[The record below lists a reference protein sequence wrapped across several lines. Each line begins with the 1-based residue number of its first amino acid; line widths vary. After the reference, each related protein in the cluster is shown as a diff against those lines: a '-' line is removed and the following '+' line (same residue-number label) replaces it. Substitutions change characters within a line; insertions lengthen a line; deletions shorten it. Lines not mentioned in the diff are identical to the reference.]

1 HAPCLLIDRHPALRM
16 ELAQRHVKHR
26 LLLADLLQ
34 AIQGKIETF
43 TDADSSSSYEAEGIG
58 LQRVVLTE
66 LLLQALI
73 LVWGKRSGQVMVAK
87 GEVLAANQ
95 IRGKGMTVV
104 GQVTQQ
110 TAEQDQI
117 QLAGCVAERRPLL
130 AEKAEPAQQM
140 RIATQLGGLM
150 QVGGSWREGKQ
161 GIHAHKSDIPAP
173 CAAGGWWQAAELGL
187 PRSCPRQVAIASW
200 HSLRHRQ
207 SRDAL
212 SDGSRMPPPDASG
225 CELHV

>member
-1 HAPCLLIDRHPALRM
+1 M

-150 QVGGSWREGKQ
+150 QVGEVGVKVSKESMHTRAIFLHRARPEGGGKPLNLGFQDLVQGRWQSLHGILSGTGKVATRCWTARAYSRQTSWG
-161 GIHAHKSDIPAP
+161 A
-173 CAAGGWWQAAELGL
+173 
-187 PRSCPRQVAIASW
+187 SCT
-200 HSLRHRQ
+200 
-207 SRDAL
+207 
-212 SDGSRMPPPDASG
+212 
-225 CELHV
+225 

>member
-1 HAPCLLIDRHPALRM
+1 M

-150 QVGGSWREGKQ
+150 QVGEVGVKVSKESMHTRAIFLHRARPEGGGKPLNLGFQ
-161 GIHAHKSDIPAP
+161 DLDRKSTR
-173 CAAGGWWQAAELGL
+173 LN
-187 PRSCPRQVAIASW
+187 SS
-200 HSLRHRQ
+200 H
-207 SRDAL
+207 
-212 SDGSRMPPPDASG
+212 
-225 CELHV
+225 

>member
-1 HAPCLLIDRHPALRM
+1 
-16 ELAQRHVKHR
+16 
-26 LLLADLLQ
+26 
-34 AIQGKIETF
+34 
-43 TDADSSSSYEAEGIG
+43 AEGIG

-130 AEKAEPAQQM
+130 AEKGEPAQQM

-150 QVGGSWREGKQ
+150 QVGEVGVKVSKESMHTRAIFLHRARPEGGGKPLNLGFQDLVQ
-161 GIHAHKSDIPAP
+161 GR
-173 CAAGGWWQAAELGL
+173 WQSLHGILRSEEHTSEL
-187 PRSCPRQVAIASW
+187 
-200 HSLRHRQ
+200 Q
-207 SRDAL
+207 SRENL
-212 SDGSRMPPPDASG
+212 VCRLLL
-225 CELHV
+225 EKKKKKNRYKNTQENRQ